1 MKDDFYQQYLEHHKN
16 PKCKLMHLIGQFM
29 TLFFILYVIFSGKWL
44 MILLT
49 PLIIYPFAVSGHI
62 LFGEKGNKPAFFKM
76 SFAKAKLADLMMCR
90 DILLGKHK
98 IW

>member
-1 MKDDFYQQYLEHHKN
+1 MKDDFYQQYLEHHRD
-16 PKCKLMHLIGQFM
+16 PKVKLMHLIGQFA
-29 TLFFILYVIFSGKWL
+29 TLAFIIWALWSGHYWWL
-44 MILLT
+44 LLS
-49 PLIIYPFAVSGHI
+49 PLVIYPFAVSGHFI
-62 LFGEKGNKPAFFKM
+62 FGEKGNKPAFTKM